1 MNKPLWKPKRPKKSQ
16 MYDFI
21 QLINHNYKLKITKYE
36 DLHNWSVNNIPDFWK
51 EIWNYGDIIYSFKYT
66 AVVKDLNKMPGAK
79 WFINSKLNFAENLLR
94 FKDDKVAVYYKNE
107 EKSVLSL
114 TYKELFIEVEKLTHS
129 LKKLGVRKG
138 DRVVGFIPNIPEA
151 VIAMLSTT
159 SIGAIWSSASP
170 DFGIKG
176 VLDRFKQIKPKVI
189 FATNGYQY
197 NGKVFNSKERISK
210 ISEAMT
216 SLEKIIIIKSIKSEE
231 NYPLTNLKSI
241 FYNDF
246 ISNNPDPLTFE
257 QLPFDHPLY
266 ILYSSGTT
274 GLPKS
279 IVHSAGGTLI
289 QHLKE
294 LKLHCNLRREDCIF
308 YFSTCGW
315 MMWNWLVSSLAV
327 GSSIVLYD
335 GSPFYP
341 DKYNLWKMAEEL
353 KISIFGTSAKFIDSC
368 KKNNIKPII
377 KNDLNSL
384 HTLLSTGSTLSDDAF
399 KYVYSDI
406 KEDVLL
412 GSISGGTDIISC
424 FALSNPILP
433 VYKGELQCIGL
444 GMDVKSFSPNGKSI
458 INQKGE
464 LVCISSF
471 PSMPIYFWNDSKNIK
486 YKKAYFEKY
495 DEVWN
500 HGDFIKIIKHRGLKI
515 YGRSDATLNPG
526 GIRIGTSEL
535 YRVIETIDYIKDSI
549 IIGQDWK
556 GDQRIVLFL
565 KMHHNK
571 NLTEKIIKDIKTIIK
586 DNCSPRHV
594 PSKIIK
600 VKDIPYTLSGKKVEI
615 AVKNIVQGIKVVNK
629 DSLEDPSVLDYY
641 KNISELNT

>member
-1 MNKPLWKPKRPKKSQ
+1 MNKPLWKPKKPKKSQ

-36 DLHNWSVNNIPDFWK
+36 DLHNWSVNNISDFWK
-51 EIWNYGDIIYSFKYT
+51 EIWNYSDILYSFKYT
-66 AVVKDLNKMPGAK
+66 AVVKNLKKMPGAK

-189 FATNGYQY
+189 FAANGYQY
-197 NGKVFNSKERISK
+197 NGKVFNSKEKISK

-231 NYPLTNLKSI
+231 NHPLTNLKSI

-444 GMDVKSFSPNGKSI
+444 GMDVKSFNPNGKSI

-495 DEVWN
+495 DKVWN

-549 IIGQDWK
+549 VIGQDWK